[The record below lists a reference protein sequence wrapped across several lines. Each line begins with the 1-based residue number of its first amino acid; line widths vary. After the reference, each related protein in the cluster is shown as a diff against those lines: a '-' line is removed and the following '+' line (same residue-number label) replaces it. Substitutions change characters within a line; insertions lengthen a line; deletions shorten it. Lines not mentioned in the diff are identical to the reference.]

1 MTAIILTQCSK
12 GPQWVATFCH
22 WFIQNIDTTPIS
34 HSRWKLLNLFLHM
47 EKMFSFLSFSPL
59 LLYLCSS
66 QSMGNKIS
74 IALMANILRS
84 ETLRTLWEHFILK
97 NKINFKPH
105 VPLHESFKFLY
116 YWYVEVIKFS
126 WHMHIWFNITR
137 IQLTLIFFLFHNRK
151 VHTKDCALYICT

>member
-97 NKINFKPH
+97 NKINFKR
-105 VPLHESFKFLY
+105 LIYQS
-116 YWYVEVIKFS
+116 IKILNYCTIDSLKSLNFHDTCTYDFS
-126 WHMHIWFNITR
+126 T
-137 IQLTLIFFLFHNRK
+137 
-151 VHTKDCALYICT
+151 

>member
-47 EKMFSFLSFSPL
+47 EKIFSFLSFSPL

-66 QSMGNKIS
+66 QSMGNTIS
-74 IALMANILRS
+74 NTLMANILHSGRNS
-84 ETLRTLWEHFILK
+84 EFYGNISYSKTKSISSLMYHCMKVLNFCTIDMLK
-97 NKINFKPH
+97 S
-105 VPLHESFKFLY
+105 LSFHDTCTY
-116 YWYVEVIKFS
+116 D
-126 WHMHIWFNITR
+126 
-137 IQLTLIFFLFHNRK
+137 LT
-151 VHTKDCALYICT
+151 